1 MTNASTTKTFSDL
14 GLSET
19 FTRPLADDGISS
31 PFEIQE
37 LAIPLALDRNDLI
50 GQARTG
56 SGKTLAF
63 GLPILHHVD
72 PAYKEAQGLIVTPT
86 RELCLQIVDDLTKAG
101 RESDVTVT
109 AVYGGVPIEPQAKA
123 LTGGAHIVVGTP
135 GRLLDHLGRG
145 NLDLST
151 IRTLVLDEADE
162 MLDMG
167 FLPDVER
174 LIRACPEDRQTLLF
188 SATMRSE
195 IVELAR
201 RYLRKPTF
209 LRAQDQELSM
219 PVGIEHHFFIT
230 HKLDK
235 PRVLA
240 RVLQQPGRGLAL
252 VFTRTKYM
260 ADRLVLELSDLGI
273 DAIAIHGDLRQ
284 ETRERNLGRFRENKV
299 DVLVATE
306 VAARGLDIDGMTH
319 VINFDCPDDE
329 KMYLH
334 RVGRTAR
341 AGEQGVA
348 VTLATHAEV
357 DRLNVIRKALDLREH
372 TFEEVFSTSG
382 ELTERFGLPETTPW
396 DQFARG
402 GGTETSRRAKRARG
416 SDTSDQ
422 RPAKSDRKP
431 AKRSR
436 RAATSDRAPA
446 GAGRRSVKSQRASD
460 ETEGA
465 SAESGGPEESKR
477 DGTEIVRT
485 RTRSRVTPESEG
497 ATADDASE
505 PSRPDG
511 ARSADRSRSRSATSE
526 SAGKRSSSRSS
537 SGSRSASRSRSTSG
551 SKASAR
557 GGSRRTPRRDDDSSR
572 GERSE
577 RPEPLTNARGDGQP
591 RLSRPLK
598 VEHIP

>member
-1 MTNASTTKTFSDL
+1 
-14 GLSET
+14 
-19 FTRPLADDGISS
+19 
-31 PFEIQE
+31 
-37 LAIPLALDRNDLI
+37 
-50 GQARTG
+50 
-56 SGKTLAF
+56 
-63 GLPILHHVD
+63 
-72 PAYKEAQGLIVTPT
+72 
-86 RELCLQIVDDLTKAG
+86 
-101 RESDVTVT
+101 
-109 AVYGGVPIEPQAKA
+109 
-123 LTGGAHIVVGTP
+123 
-135 GRLLDHLGRG
+135 
-145 NLDLST
+145 
-151 IRTLVLDEADE
+151 
-162 MLDMG
+162 
-167 FLPDVER
+167 
-174 LIRACPEDRQTLLF
+174 
-188 SATMRSE
+188 
-195 IVELAR
+195 
-201 RYLRKPTF
+201 
-209 LRAQDQELSM
+209 
-219 PVGIEHHFFIT
+219 
-230 HKLDK
+230 
-235 PRVLA
+235 
-240 RVLQQPGRGLAL
+240 
-252 VFTRTKYM
+252 M

-284 ETRERNLGRFRENKV
+284 ETRERNLGRFRDNQV

-416 SDTSDQ
+416 SDTSEQ
-422 RPAKSDRKP
+422 GPPKRDRKP

-436 RAATSDRAPA
+436 RAAGGDREPA
-446 GAGRRSVKSQRASD
+446 RAGRRPVKSQRTSD
-460 ETEGA
+460 ETERA

-511 ARSADRSRSRSATSE
+511 ARSADRSRSRSATSD

-537 SGSRSASRSRSTSG
+537 SGSRSGSRSRSTSG

-557 GGSRRTPRRDDDSSR
+557 DGSRRTPRRDDDSSR